1 MNRYKITKKIKT
13 LAHLLQPFDYEGF
26 HFKQWGSTVK
36 DGPTGHAWI
45 ADKLI
50 EAGDTAKAINKFR
63 KNLSKIITQ
72 CCLVSQCYFR
82 MISEPFMV
90 LKQNNNPNNIFYL
103 YYTNERRA
111 VSLPFRKEE
120 IESVKHL
127 KSFPRK
133 GAFMYINE
141 STNATS
147 FYSRLAMLII
157 ALESIAGEK
166 SISVTDKDYIKNDIL
181 KDNAL
186 FNKIFQHGT
195 GIRNKIFH
203 GKEVAIKDNYVKK
216 IYESIVKYFNTKY
229 HTTINLNVVNPQRT
243 FSGSKNLVM
252 RFIQPADKTVCLD
265 FKRIIEEF
273 DKDINNNNFIS
284 PPKSFNFK
292 NY

>member
-1 MNRYKITKKIKT
+1 MNNYKITKKIKT
-13 LAHLLQPFDYEGF
+13 LAHLHQPFDYEGF

-50 EAGDTAKAINKFR
+50 EAGDIAKAINKFH
-63 KNLSKIITQ
+63 KDLSKIITQ
-72 CCLVSQCYFR
+72 CCFVSQCYFR
-82 MISEPFMV
+82 IISEPFMA
-90 LKQNNNPNNIFYL
+90 LKQNDNPNNIIYL
-103 YYTNERRA
+103 YHTKERRE

-120 IESVKHL
+120 IESVKQL
-127 KSFPRK
+127 ESFPRK
-133 GAFMYINE
+133 GAFKYINE
-141 STNATS
+141 STNTTS

-157 ALESIAGEK
+157 ALESIAGEI
-166 SISVTDKDYIKNDIL
+166 SISVTDKDYIKDDIL

-186 FNKIFQHGT
+186 FEKIFQHGT

-203 GKEVAIKDNYVKK
+203 GKEVEIRENYVKK
-216 IYESIVKYFNTKY
+216 IYESIVKYFNTNY
-229 HTTINLNVVNPQRT
+229 HTTINLAVVHPQRT
-243 FSGSKNLVM
+243 FSGTKNLVM
-252 RFIQPADKTVCLD
+252 LFIQAVDKTVCLD

-284 PPKSFNFK
+284 PPESFDFK

>member
-1 MNRYKITKKIKT
+1 MNKYKITQKIKT
-13 LAHLLQPFDYEGF
+13 LAHLLQPFDCEEF
-26 HFKQWGSTVK
+26 HFKQWGPTVK

-50 EAGDTAKAINKFR
+50 EAGDIVKANNKFR
-63 KNLSKIITQ
+63 KDLFKIITQ

-103 YYTNERRA
+103 YHTNERMA
-111 VSLPFRKEE
+111 VSLPFGKEE

-181 KDNAL
+181 KDNVL
-186 FNKIFQHGT
+186 FDKIFQYET

-203 GKEVAIKDNYVKK
+203 GKEVEIKDNYVKK

-229 HTTINLNVVNPQRT
+229 HTTINLNVVHPQRT
-243 FSGSKNLVM
+243 FSGSINLVE
-252 RFIQPADKTVCLD
+252 RFIQLADKTVCLD

-273 DKDINNNNFIS
+273 DKDINISDFITL
-284 PPKSFNFK
+284 KSFDFK

>member
-1 MNRYKITKKIKT
+1 MNTYKITQKIKT
-13 LAHLLQPFDYEGF
+13 LAHLFQPFDYEEF

-50 EAGDTAKAINKFR
+50 EAVDIVKAINKFH
-63 KNLSKIITQ
+63 KDLFQIITQ

-103 YYTNERRA
+103 YYTKERRE

-166 SISVTDKDYIKNDIL
+166 SIGVTDKDCIKNYIL

-186 FNKIFQHGT
+186 FDKIFQYGT

-203 GKEVAIKDNYVKK
+203 GKEVEIKDNYVKK
-216 IYESIVKYFNTKY
+216 IYESIVKYFNSKY

-243 FSGSKNLVM
+243 FSGSKILIK
-252 RFIQPADKTVCLD
+252 RFIQPADKAVCLD

-273 DKDINNNNFIS
+273 DEDINNNNFIS
-284 PPKSFNFK
+284 PPKSFDFK

>member
-1 MNRYKITKKIKT
+1 MNKYKITQKIKT
-13 LAHLLQPFDYEGF
+13 LAHLLQPFDYEEF

-36 DGPTGHAWI
+36 DGPTGHVWI

-50 EAGDTAKAINKFR
+50 EASDIVKAINKFH
-63 KNLSKIITQ
+63 KDLFKIITQ

-90 LKQNNNPNNIFYL
+90 LKQNNNPNNILYL
-103 YYTNERRA
+103 YHTKERRA

-181 KDNAL
+181 KDDTL
-186 FNKIFQHGT
+186 FDKIFQHGT

-203 GKEVAIKDNYVKK
+203 GKEVQIKDNYVKK

-229 HTTINLNVVNPQRT
+229 HTTINLNVVHPQRT
-243 FSGSKNLVM
+243 FSGSKNLVE
-252 RFIQPADKTVCLD
+252 RFIQPVDKTVCID
-265 FKRIIEEF
+265 FKRIIEKF
-273 DKDINNNNFIS
+273 DKDINTNDFIS
-284 PPKSFNFK
+284 PPKSFDFK

>member
-1 MNRYKITKKIKT
+1 MNSYKITQKIKT
-13 LAHLLQPFDYEGF
+13 LAHLHQPFDYEGF

-36 DGPTGHAWI
+36 EGPTGHAWI

-50 EAGDTAKAINKFR
+50 EAGDIAKANNEFH
-63 KNLSKIITQ
+63 KNLSKIIVQ
-72 CCLVSQCYFR
+72 CCFVSQCYFR
-82 MISEPFMV
+82 IISEPFMV
-90 LKQNNNPNNIFYL
+90 LKQNDNPNNIIYL
-103 YYTNERRA
+103 YHTKERKE
-111 VSLPFRKEE
+111 VPLPFRKEE

-127 KSFPRK
+127 ESFPRK
-133 GAFMYINE
+133 VAFMYINE
-141 STNATS
+141 STNTTS

-166 SISVTDKDYIKNDIL
+166 STSVTDKDCIKDDIL

-186 FNKIFQHGT
+186 FDKIFEHGT

-203 GKEVAIKDNYVKK
+203 GKEVEIRENYVKK
-216 IYESIVKYFNTKY
+216 IYKSIVKYFNTEY
-229 HTTINLNVVNPQRT
+229 HTTINLNVVQPQRT
-243 FSGSKNLVM
+243 FSGSKNLVK
-252 RFIQPADKTVCLD
+252 RFIQAADKTVCLD

-284 PPKSFNFK
+284 PPESFDFK